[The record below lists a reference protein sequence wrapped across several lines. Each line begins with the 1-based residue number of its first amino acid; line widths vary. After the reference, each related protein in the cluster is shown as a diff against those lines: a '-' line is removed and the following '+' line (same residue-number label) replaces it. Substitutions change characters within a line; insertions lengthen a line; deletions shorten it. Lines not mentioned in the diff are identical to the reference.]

1 MPVLPSRAFVL
12 LFFVVPGC
20 SMLKAFQWFGVLYHP
35 VIVVCGCWEFLCM
48 CVLCFFSAFWFHLG
62 CCLFPC
68 CGGVLCPCGCEIVL
82 LSLVV
87 IDFEYDMGRKC

>member
-48 CVLCFFSAFWFHLG
+48 CVLCFFSAFWFHFGWLDFPVLLHG
-62 CCLFPC
+62 CFFCLCLF
-68 CGGVLCPCGCEIVL
+68 V
-82 LSLVV
+82 
-87 IDFEYDMGRKC
+87 DA